1 MVTAQQMKRTA
12 VLAMAVGVATM
23 ALGAGMA
30 VHTSVAGV
38 TFVVGLA
45 VAIVGA
51 LKFDRA
57 TRLGSATTE
66 LRPPKKR
73 DLAELRQEMD
83 ELQVIEAILPAAKAA
98 SKLRACGLRLVGSPE
113 AMQVLRQMAADGNES
128 AGWVVSNL
136 LPQGHPEVVR
146 R

>member
-51 LKFDRA
+51 LKFDQA
-57 TRLGSATTE
+57 TRLVSATTA
-66 LRPPKKR
+66 LRPKKR
-73 DLAELRQEMD
+73 DLTELRQEMA
-83 ELQVIEAILPAAKAA
+83 ELHVIEAILPAAKAA

-113 AMQVLRQMAADGNES
+113 AMQVLRQLAAEGDDS